1 MSVIRISKRRA
12 CRVLDQVRATQRL
25 RPGQRDD
32 AEALTGEIIRL
43 TTRYGRYGY
52 LRITAKLCREGWQV
66 NHKRVERIWR
76 QEELKVPQ
84 KQPKRGRLWFNDG
97 SCVRLRPEHRNHVWS
112 YGFVRGRTSNGRALR
127 LLTVI
132 DEYSGECLAIKVE
145 RRLSSVSVLECLGK
159 LFLGHGVPEHI
170 RSDNGPEFIAREVR
184 GWLSSLDIKPLFIE
198 PGSPWEN
205 GYIESFNGE
214 LRDELLERELFDTL
228 WEAKVLVEG
237 WRREYNQVRP
247 HSSLGYQ
254 PPAPETV
261 QPQVRELYPE
271 LVLSSQPL
279 SSLIISGIVWGGR
292 SPENHEKCK

>member
-184 GWLSSLDIKPLFIE
+184 GWLGSLDIKPLFI
-198 PGSPWEN
+198 
-205 GYIESFNGE
+205 
-214 LRDELLERELFDTL
+214 
-228 WEAKVLVEG
+228 
-237 WRREYNQVRP
+237 
-247 HSSLGYQ
+247 
-254 PPAPETV
+254 
-261 QPQVRELYPE
+261 
-271 LVLSSQPL
+271 
-279 SSLIISGIVWGGR
+279 GGR
-292 SPENHEKCK
+292 AVPGRMVISNRSMASSEMSFWIGNCSIRSGRQRYWWKVGGENIIRSGRIALWAISHRHRRPCNPQSPGAMPRACTQFSTFEFSHN